1 MKFKIIDCIK
11 RGFGFYKWDVI
22 LISWISLVH
31 FSLGYGVKVIYV
43 LSVFFGL
50 KLLFCFSK
58 FFYISIILILSLIGF
73 IYSPVGV
80 IYGYPDI
87 NVVGSFLYT
96 DSSESKEFLIGTPFY
111 IYLTSF
117 LIVLIGFFLLKM
129 PFSKKISS
137 SRVKVFF
144 FVFFVISSTWSAIRQ
159 GGILNGDIALPEIRF
174 VKDLYSA
181 YKKVEGD
188 RVSYSLIIKSKSIWS
203 PNKSRG
209 EYKNYILV
217 IGESARR
224 DYVHSFGG
232 KYSNTPWLDSAPA
245 MIFDNYI
252 SAGPSTMISLTNTLS
267 LRKGS
272 VLELNNNVVT
282 LASKAGF
289 ETWWLSNQ
297 GSKGHFDSPIS
308 LIGHSADYSE
318 FIKSGS
324 SDDRLISPDENL
336 LPLLD
341 VALNKNKNENKL
353 IVLHLMG
360 SHPKAC
366 IRTNN
371 TYDIDVGAK
380 EVSCY
385 IKSIEMTDQFLSK
398 VISLANQTGESWSV
412 MYFSD
417 HGLSYVNKDTQGA
430 YLTHGDKTKENYEV
444 PFFIINSNSEIKEVV
459 HQPRSALDFMTTF
472 SQWLKISD
480 RNIPSACNM
489 LSNENCSNE
498 GYVIDF
504 NGNYIKFNDLPSV
517 P

>member
-1 MKFKIIDCIK
+1 M
-11 RGFGFYKWDVI
+11 
-22 LISWISLVH
+22 
-31 FSLGYGVKVIYV
+31 
-43 LSVFFGL
+43 
-50 KLLFCFSK
+50 
-58 FFYISIILILSLIGF
+58 
-73 IYSPVGV
+73 
-80 IYGYPDI
+80 
-87 NVVGSFLYT
+87 
-96 DSSESKEFLIGTPFY
+96 
-111 IYLTSF
+111 
-117 LIVLIGFFLLKM
+117 
-129 PFSKKISS
+129 
-137 SRVKVFF
+137 
-144 FVFFVISSTWSAIRQ
+144 
-159 GGILNGDIALPEIRF
+159 
-174 VKDLYSA
+174 
-181 YKKVEGD
+181 
-188 RVSYSLIIKSKSIWS
+188 IKSKSIWS

-498 GYVIDF
+498 DYVIDF

-517 P
+517 

>member
-1 MKFKIIDCIK
+1 M
-11 RGFGFYKWDVI
+11 
-22 LISWISLVH
+22 
-31 FSLGYGVKVIYV
+31 
-43 LSVFFGL
+43 
-50 KLLFCFSK
+50 
-58 FFYISIILILSLIGF
+58 
-73 IYSPVGV
+73 
-80 IYGYPDI
+80 
-87 NVVGSFLYT
+87 
-96 DSSESKEFLIGTPFY
+96 
-111 IYLTSF
+111 
-117 LIVLIGFFLLKM
+117 
-129 PFSKKISS
+129 
-137 SRVKVFF
+137 FF

-498 GYVIDF
+498 DYVIDF

>member
-1 MKFKIIDCIK
+1 
-11 RGFGFYKWDVI
+11 
-22 LISWISLVH
+22 
-31 FSLGYGVKVIYV
+31 
-43 LSVFFGL
+43 L
-50 KLLFCFSK
+50 KLLFCFSR
-58 FFYISIILILSLIGF
+58 FFYSSIILILSLIGF
-73 IYSPVGV
+73 IYSPVGI

-272 VLELNNNVVT
+272 VLEL
-282 LASKAGF
+282 
-289 ETWWLSNQ
+289 
-297 GSKGHFDSPIS
+297 
-308 LIGHSADYSE
+308 
-318 FIKSGS
+318 
-324 SDDRLISPDENL
+324 
-336 LPLLD
+336 
-341 VALNKNKNENKL
+341 
-353 IVLHLMG
+353 
-360 SHPKAC
+360 
-366 IRTNN
+366 
-371 TYDIDVGAK
+371 
-380 EVSCY
+380 
-385 IKSIEMTDQFLSK
+385 
-398 VISLANQTGESWSV
+398 
-412 MYFSD
+412 
-417 HGLSYVNKDTQGA
+417 
-430 YLTHGDKTKENYEV
+430 
-444 PFFIINSNSEIKEVV
+444 
-459 HQPRSALDFMTTF
+459 
-472 SQWLKISD
+472 
-480 RNIPSACNM
+480 
-489 LSNENCSNE
+489 
-498 GYVIDF
+498 
-504 NGNYIKFNDLPSV
+504 
-517 P
+517 